1 MKYIQHQHIK
11 RLLFIMQKICF
22 YYLYKDTTAFNDM
35 RFSFKDSDLLYTNV
49 IEIRHDNK
57 VEYIS
62 LLKEPEKSVKKKL
75 LDEKEATIT
84 IYYKNKRNSKH
95 FKSEIIHRDFNGLYE
110 NFISYV
116 FCHKN
121 IKNKALK
128 KTLDIIIAEG
138 NQILE
143 NDSYLQ
149 TIESI
154 RDLLN
159 NKDDTQEKNFSS
171 LSSQLQKIL
180 HECKHPLL
188 SPDDKKKNFHN
199 SNSVN
204 FWLLYHGLFIG
215 ENKLKTIFTKCY
227 KYHSYSNFSKYNGTV
242 CFSPP
247 KSFNDPFDVNCFLDP
262 QTGTI
267 DNNSSD
273 RDLFRVFCSTDS
285 YDNLLMWAHY
295 GDDHKGVCIEYNTD
309 SIITN
314 VEAKMSRY
322 GYDLI
327 IVGNVIYH
335 KSKKEKRK
343 KLGPIKNYFS
353 IYNLIEAAFWKS
365 KHWEYESEF
374 RFVIVDFNGFNKQSH
389 ISVKVNIDN
398 IYLGV
403 NMDTTTKS
411 YYAGKPNFHELKLS
425 DDEYKVTL

>member
-1 MKYIQHQHIK
+1 
-11 RLLFIMQKICF
+11 MQKICF
-22 YYLYKDTTAFNDM
+22 YYLYKDKLASNNM
-35 RFSFKDSDLLYTNV
+35 IFSFKDSDLLYTNV

-75 LDEKEATIT
+75 LDEKEPTIT

-121 IKNKALK
+121 IKNKAFK
-128 KTLDIIIAEG
+128 ETLEIIIAEG

-180 HECKHPLL
+180 YECKHPLL

-215 ENKLKTIFTKCY
+215 VTKLKTIFTKCY
-227 KYHSYSNFSKYNGTV
+227 KYSSYNSFYTHKGEVY
-242 CFSPP
+242 FAPP
-247 KSFNDPFDVNCFLDP
+247 NSFNDPFDVNCFLDSH
-262 QTGTI
+262 TGTI
-267 DNNSSD
+267 NNNSSD
-273 RDLFRVFCSTDS
+273 RNLFRVFCSTDN

-295 GDDHKGVCIEYNTD
+295 GDKHKGVCIEYNTN

-314 VEAKMSRY
+314 VEAEMRQH
-322 GYDLI
+322 GYNLI
-327 IVGNVIYH
+327 IVGNAIY
-335 KSKKEKRK
+335 SKRRK
-343 KLGPIKNYFS
+343 KLKPIKNYFS
-353 IYNLIEAAFWKS
+353 INNLIEAAFLKD

-374 RFVIVDFNGFNKQSH
+374 RFVIVDFNGFIKQGKQNSG

-403 NMDTTTKS
+403 NMDNTTKS
-411 YYAGKPNFHELKLS
+411 NFYYNNLNFHELKLS
-425 DDEYKVTL
+425 NDEYKVE